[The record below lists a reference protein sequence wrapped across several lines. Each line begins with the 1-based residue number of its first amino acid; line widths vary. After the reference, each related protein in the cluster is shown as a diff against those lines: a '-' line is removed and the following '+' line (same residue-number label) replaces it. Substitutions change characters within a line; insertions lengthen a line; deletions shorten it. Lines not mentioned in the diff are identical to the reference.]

1 MLAALMAV
9 DAVAIQFVGPSG
21 LCQTRLDKCA
31 MSLYKEEGD
40 LALRPHVI
48 WTELYMR
55 AVLHGEEIIFEGK
68 PIQEQYAAVKG
79 LIDRFN
85 AKEQI
90 MNRCVQKIH
99 NTAIERCTQASDI
112 ANVRS
117 HAQSGVHSA
126 LEDLDTEATS
136 HQADQ
141 HELDP
146 LMAHVGIFDRHD
158 RKESNTLSGV
168 ADLADAVLSGP
179 ADGDGSA
186 DTPGVTESGERTRE
200 PLVLRRDD
208 IALDDYESG
217 AEVLYR
223 SCWYAP
229 CRAPAPRHRLI
240 SCGSVCAG
248 TYFHSAVA
256 SRWVRASAH
265 DTSVACSRT
274 TTTASPTAS
283 HSSSSAQTSAF
294 GTRRIKPSP
303 SE

>member
-1 MLAALMAV
+1 
-9 DAVAIQFVGPSG
+9 
-21 LCQTRLDKCA
+21 
-31 MSLYKEEGD
+31 
-40 LALRPHVI
+40 
-48 WTELYMR
+48 MR
-55 AVLHGEEIIFEGK
+55 AALHGEEVIFEGK

-79 LIDRFN
+79 LIDSFN
-85 AKEQI
+85 ATDPEDPPGSMPMVFK
-90 MNRCVQKIH
+90 RCVQKIH

-126 LEDLDTEATS
+126 IEDLDEEAAS
-136 HQADQ
+136 RQSDQEGASRQAAQ
-141 HELDP
+141 YELDP

-158 RKESNTLSGV
+158 RKESSTLSGV
-168 ADLADAVLSGP
+168 ADLTDAVLSGP
-179 ADGDGSA
+179 ADGVGSA

-208 IALDDYESG
+208 VALDDYESA

-256 SRWVRASAH
+256 SRWARASAH
-265 DTSVACSRT
+265 DNSVACSRT
-274 TTTASPTAS
+274 STTASPTPS
-283 HSSSSAQTSAF
+283 HTSSSAQTSVF

-303 SE
+303 SA

>member
-1 MLAALMAV
+1 
-9 DAVAIQFVGPSG
+9 
-21 LCQTRLDKCA
+21 
-31 MSLYKEEGD
+31 
-40 LALRPHVI
+40 
-48 WTELYMR
+48 MR
-55 AVLHGEEIIFEGK
+55 AALHGEEVIFEGK
-68 PIQEQYAAVKG
+68 PIQEQCAAVKG
-79 LIDRFN
+79 LIDSFN

-90 MNRCVQKIH
+90 KKRCVQEIH

-126 LEDLDTEATS
+126 IEDLDEEAAS
-136 HQADQ
+136 RQSDEAAASRQADQ
-141 HELDP
+141 YELDP
-146 LMAHVGIFDRHD
+146 HMAHVGIFDRHD
-158 RKESNTLSGV
+158 RKESNNTLSGV
-168 ADLADAVLSGP
+168 ADLADAVLSGR
-179 ADGDGSA
+179 ADGVGSA

-200 PLVLRRDD
+200 PLVLRRDEM
-208 IALDDYESG
+208 ALDDYESA

-256 SRWVRASAH
+256 SRWVRASA
-265 DTSVACSRT
+265 DDNSIACSRT
-274 TTTASPTAS
+274 STTASPTAS
-283 HSSSSAQTSAF
+283 HTSSSAQTSAF

-303 SE
+303 SV